1 MTLESMYNNNTS
13 TRMDM
18 KELIEQLEQ
27 KTTELFRDA
36 RSQLDKGNKTA
47 GLRARRTSGNGTAIE
62 TVPEN
67 VVGNSQRK
75 TERLTVRQYGIV
87 ADSFE

>member
-1 MTLESMYNNNTS
+1 
-13 TRMDM
+13 M

-47 GLRARRTSGNGTAIE
+47 GLRARRTSLEKEWLSNKGKESVSTA
-62 TVPEN
+62 
-67 VVGNSQRK
+67 SQFFTSR
-75 TERLTVRQYGIV
+75 EV
-87 ADSFE
+87 FEA

>member
-1 MTLESMYNNNTS
+1 
-13 TRMDM
+13 M

-47 GLRARRTSGNGTAIE
+47 GLRARRTSLEMEPLLKQFRKMSLEIANE
-62 TVPEN
+62 
-67 VVGNSQRK
+67 K

>member
-1 MTLESMYNNNTS
+1 MYNNNTS

-47 GLRARRTSGNGTAIE
+47 GLRARRTSLE
-62 TVPEN
+62 MEPLLK
-67 VVGNSQRK
+67 QFRK
-75 TERLTVRQYGIV
+75 MSLEIANEKRK
-87 ADSFE
+87 D